1 MFNAGVVVNIPI
13 FHAFEANNKTR
24 KAKAEATLYR
34 TQLEDAK
41 NLINLHVTQ
50 LRKQQDEAF
59 EKHVMAKSNLE
70 SAEENLRTATI
81 GFETGVITTNTAL
94 SAQTAWLQAHSEY
107 IDSGIELQMLAAN
120 IAKAEAAYHSEK

>member
-1 MFNAGVVVNIPI
+1 M
-13 FHAFEANNKTR
+13 
-24 KAKAEATLYR
+24 
-34 TQLEDAK
+34 
-41 NLINLHVTQ
+41 TQ